1 MPGSLL
7 HPTIA
12 LLPHKTQRGE
22 KGEVEDVE
30 DADASGTY
38 ECCVTMVMP
47 FLLNDVQGVNHSQ
60 RDPELLLGV

>member
-7 HPTIA
+7 HLTIA

-22 KGEVEDVE
+22 KGEVED
-30 DADASGTY
+30 ADASGMY